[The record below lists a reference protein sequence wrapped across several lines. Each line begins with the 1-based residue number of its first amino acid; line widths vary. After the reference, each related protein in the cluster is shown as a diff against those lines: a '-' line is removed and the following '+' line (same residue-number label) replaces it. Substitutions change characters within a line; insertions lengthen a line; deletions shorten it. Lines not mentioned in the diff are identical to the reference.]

1 MVNFNE
7 EGLNILSLDRFYMRY
22 ASLVSVYRRVES
34 TSKRLEKTH
43 VLASFLK
50 EVPAAELETVI
61 LLLQGRLFPPWDPR
75 TLGFSTALAVKAI
88 AVASGETERKVTSLW
103 KKEGDLGKV
112 AGLLVGK
119 KKQATLV
126 TKELDAKDVFLTLQK
141 FPGME
146 GKGSVDLKVKSLAAL
161 LGHASA
167 EEARFLIR
175 TVLETLR
182 VGIAEGTLRDAICW
196 AYLNPEMNYN
206 MEKNDIEFPDENG
219 REAYN
224 ALIAAVQ
231 QAYDRCNDY
240 AAVAKAAKSGV
251 AALRGI
257 SLELGVPIRVM
268 LAQKEQSVEA
278 GMDRVGRPA
287 ALEYKYDG
295 FRMQVHKERDAIT
308 IFTRRLENVTQQFP
322 EVVDAAKEHVEAETA
337 ILDCEAVGFDP
348 ATGKYTPFQHIGQRI
363 RRKYDI
369 DKLREQLPVELNV
382 FDLLY
387 LDGEELLDTG
397 FEKRRELLERILR
410 RPLLKRIKLSTLL
423 LTGSTAEA
431 ERFYKESLAAGNE
444 GIMCK
449 SLSGKYQPGGRVG
462 HMVKVKPVLDTM
474 DLVIVAAEWGEGKRS
489 GWLTSFTVACR
500 DETGEFLAIGKVG
513 TGLKELEREGGVTF
527 QQVTDLLRPAIV
539 AEHGREVTFDP
550 ALVLELAF
558 EEIQRSPAYA
568 SGYALRFP
576 RVVNLR
582 DDRSPEDITTL
593 DEVRRAFEH
602 QRGR

>member
-1 MVNFNE
+1 
-7 EGLNILSLDRFYMRY
+7 MRY
-22 ASLVSVYRRVES
+22 SSLVSVYLRLES

-50 EVPAAELETVI
+50 DVPAAELETVI
-61 LLLQGRLFPPWDPR
+61 LLLQGRLFPMWDSR
-75 TLGFSTALAVKAI
+75 TLGFSTALAVKAV

-103 KKEGDLGKV
+103 KKEGDLGK
-112 AGLLVGK
+112 AASLLVGK

-126 TKELDAKDVFLTLQK
+126 SKELDAQEVFLALQR

-196 AYLNPEMNYN
+196 AYLDPRIRYN
-206 MEKNDIEFPDENG
+206 MEKNDIEFPDESG

-224 ALIAAVQ
+224 TLVAAVQ

-240 AAVAKAAKSGV
+240 ATVAKAAKSGV
-251 AALRGI
+251 AALRKI
-257 SLELGVPIRVM
+257 SLTLGVPVRVM
-268 LAQKEQSVEA
+268 LAQKEPSVEA
-278 GMDRVGRPA
+278 GLDRVGRPA

-295 FRMQVHKERDAIT
+295 FRMQVHKKKADVT
-308 IFTRRLENVTQQFP
+308 IFTRRLENVTVQFP
-322 EVVDAAKEHVEAETA
+322 EVVHAVKEHLGAETA

-348 ATGKYTPFQHIGQRI
+348 KTGKYTPFQHISQRI

-369 DKLREQLPVELNV
+369 AKLQAQLPVELNV

-387 LDGEELLDTG
+387 LDGKELLDTE
-397 FEKRRELLERILR
+397 FEKRRELLTKILKK
-410 RPLLKRIKLSTLL
+410 PILKTIKLSTLL
-423 LTGSTAEA
+423 QTGSTAEA

-474 DLVIVAAEWGEGKRS
+474 DLVVVAAEWGEGKRS

-500 DETGEFLAIGKVG
+500 DETGELFTIGKVG
-513 TGLKELEREGGVTF
+513 TGLKELEQEGGVTF
-527 QQVTDLLRPAIV
+527 QQVTELLRPAII
-539 AEHGREVTFDP
+539 AEQGREVTFDP

-576 RVVNLR
+576 RVVNVR
-582 DDRSPEDITTL
+582 DDRSVEDITSL